1 MIGPR
6 TTSSLRVP
14 AFLLLVA
21 AGCSD
26 ASKEP
31 SSSSSSAA
39 IPERYWL
46 TQPPAAPSSVF
57 EARERAGSAE
67 PAEVVVAGRVSGL
80 VDGRAQL
87 RLTDASFTPC
97 DERPGDSCRT
107 PWDYCCEPP
116 DELARGTVVVEVH
129 EDGRLAK
136 ASVAGFHGL
145 ELLSEVVVT
154 GTATRDEA
162 GNVTVVATGI
172 HVAGA

>member
-6 TTSSLRVP
+6 TSSLLVP
-14 AFLLLVA
+14 SFLLLVA

-26 ASKEP
+26 APKEP

-39 IPERYWL
+39 IPERFWL
-46 TQPPAAPSSVF
+46 AQPPATPSSVL
-57 EARERAGSAE
+57 EARERAESAE
-67 PAEVVVAGRVSGL
+67 PTEVVVVGRVSGL

-87 RLTDASFTPC
+87 RLTDGSFTPC

-116 DELARGTVVVEVH
+116 DELARGTIVVEVH
-129 EDGRLAK
+129 EDGKLAR
-136 ASVAGFHGL
+136 ASIEGFHGL
-145 ELLSEVVVT
+145 ELLSEVVVA

-172 HVAGA
+172 HVAGV